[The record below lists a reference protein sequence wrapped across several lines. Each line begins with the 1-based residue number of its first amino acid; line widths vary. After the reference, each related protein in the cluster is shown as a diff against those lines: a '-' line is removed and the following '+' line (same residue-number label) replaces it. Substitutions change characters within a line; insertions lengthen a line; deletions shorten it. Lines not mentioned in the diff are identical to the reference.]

1 MQAIAR
7 LPARDVLYG
16 QLVGMVASPITGV
29 VRGLN
34 ALIQG
39 LALQLGQIAEKKESG
54 EIPAGEAPA
63 APAETA
69 PEPDAALEPEPEPEA
84 QATTSDINDNEADAS
99 AQADDAEAKED

>member
-1 MQAIAR
+1 M
-7 LPARDVLYG
+7 LYG

-69 PEPDAALEPEPEPEA
+69 PEPDAALEPEPEA